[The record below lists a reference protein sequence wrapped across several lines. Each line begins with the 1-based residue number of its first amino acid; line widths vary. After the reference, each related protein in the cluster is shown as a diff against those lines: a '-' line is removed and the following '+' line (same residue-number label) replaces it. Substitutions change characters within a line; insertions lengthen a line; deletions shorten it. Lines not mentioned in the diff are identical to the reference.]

1 MRHPAHTPHSPQ
13 EALLLESTL
22 FAEETDLST
31 LQALLDQVE
40 EDRAASWSPRQGW
53 RQFQKAH
60 RACFP
65 SPLPRRAVLW
75 AAALGAAACVGLPLL
90 GEPAREAP
98 ASPGAQT
105 VPVDGG
111 TSPLVPLGNLPYQP
125 AQVLPDLSWLQS
137 PVLLA
142 GSLPS
147 LEDLVALTRP
157 QLRAVLPPDAWLSQ
171 GPVTLPHD
179 AQLDAGP
186 WFLPA
191 EDDAPLV
198 LETEDGT
205 ELEIRNF
212 VRLP

>member
-1 MRHPAHTPHSPQ
+1 MCHSHPLSP
-13 EALLLESTL
+13 EKALLLESTL
-22 FAEETDLST
+22 NAEETDLST

-40 EDRAASWSPRQGW
+40 GDHPALWSSQQGW
-53 RQFQKAH
+53 RQFRNAH
-60 RACFP
+60 RDRFP
-65 SPLPRRAVLW
+65 APLPRKAILW

-90 GEPAREAP
+90 GEPAQEPP
-98 ASPGAQT
+98 ASAPTQT
-105 VPVDGG
+105 LPVDGG
-111 TSPLVPLGNLPYQP
+111 TSPLIPLGNLPYQP

-137 PVLLA
+137 PVVLA

-179 AQLDAGP
+179 AQLDEGP

-212 VRLP
+212 VQLP